1 MPASY
6 AALVSYSYHFS
17 IFLVAYSVG
26 YTGLTVTVVVVIVIE
41 QHCHT
46 MNTYTM
52 NTIEQQRTGTVVMAI
67 FFLDFSLGTDVGE

>member
-26 YTGLTVTVVVVIVIE
+26 YTGLTVTVVIVVD

-67 FFLDFSLGTDVGE
+67 FFLDFYLGTDVGE